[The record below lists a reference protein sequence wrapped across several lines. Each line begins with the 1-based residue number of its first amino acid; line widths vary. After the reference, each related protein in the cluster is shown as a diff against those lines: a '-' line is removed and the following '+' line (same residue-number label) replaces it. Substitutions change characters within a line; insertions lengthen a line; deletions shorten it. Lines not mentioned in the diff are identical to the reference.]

1 MAVFV
6 RLRCNV
12 PSISRY
18 ALLFPSISSI
28 AYFHLF
34 YYKNDYNKSCN
45 MYRAVILNEVRQQR
59 LSNLELK
66 KTTKTKAILVFASSF
81 TYSCIRTLT

>member
-6 RLRCNV
+6 RLKRNV
-12 PSISRY
+12 LSLRRY
-18 ALLFPSISSI
+18 ALLFPLISYI
-28 AYFHLF
+28 TYFHLF
-34 YYKNDYNKSCN
+34 HYKKDYNKGFII
-45 MYRAVILNEVRQQR
+45 YRAVILNEVRKQR

-66 KTTKTKAILVFASSF
+66 KITKSKAILVFASSF